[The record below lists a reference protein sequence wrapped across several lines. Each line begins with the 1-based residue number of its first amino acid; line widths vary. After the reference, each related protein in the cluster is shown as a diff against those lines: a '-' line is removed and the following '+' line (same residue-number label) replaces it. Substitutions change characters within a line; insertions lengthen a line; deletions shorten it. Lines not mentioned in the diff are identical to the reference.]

1 MNKILIIEDD
11 VKIALALSVRLKAAG
26 YEVKKAH
33 DALTGFR
40 AAVNDPPDLV
50 LLDISMP
57 AGDGFSVAEK
67 IRSQLPGHTPIIFIT
82 ASKLPEFR
90 VRAAELS
97 AIEFFEKPF
106 EAGELLEAIRSALSP
121 ACV

>member
-33 DALTGFR
+33 DALTGFH

-57 AGDGFSVAEK
+57 AGGGFSVAEK

-90 VRAAELS
+90 VRAAELG